1 METET
6 ETVQRTTEPP
16 YVPKEA
22 PFNET
27 QRAWLNGYLVG
38 AFSKPE
44 SNNGAVASEAVALET
59 LTILWGSQSGSAE
72 GLAKRMGKAAAGFG
86 FGARVLSMEDFAKVD
101 FAKETRVMLMTST
114 WGDGDP
120 PDNALAFWEHLN
132 SAGAP
137 SLKGVRFSVLALGD
151 SNYEDFCGAG
161 KMFDRRF
168 EELGAKRI
176 HPRVDCDVDYD
187 EPAAEWTKAVWAAL
201 GGNVVGRESEGEAVP
216 AVDEAVPF
224 TRKNPFPAKLLVNR
238 NLNGEG
244 SAKETRHFE
253 ISLEGSGLEYSAG
266 DALGVFPTNCPELV
280 DEILTAL
287 GSDGEDAVLLPNG
300 GEAPLRK
307 ALIEHYSIT
316 EPAKKF
322 LKAIAVRAA
331 DADLAKRLM
340 PAHQA
345 ELAEFLWGREVI
357 DLLLAYPNA
366 DFSPTEFVGLL
377 KKLQPRLYSI
387 ASSPKAHPG
396 EVHLTV
402 ATVRYES
409 HGRARKGVCS
419 TFLADRAADAA
430 LPVFAHISKNF
441 RLPDD
446 GDIPIIMVGP
456 GTGIA
461 PFRAFLE
468 ERQATGAKG
477 DNWLFFGDQ
486 HVATDFLYQ
495 NELET
500 FQRDGLLTHLHTAF
514 SRDGAE
520 KIYVQNRMRE
530 HAAELWAWLQDGAHF
545 YVCGDAKRMA
555 KDVDAALHDIAQTAG
570 GKSPAEAKTF
580 VDELKK
586 TKRYQRDVY

>member
-1 METET
+1 MET

-16 YVPKEA
+16 YVPEEA

-27 QRAWLNGYLVG
+27 QRAWLNGYFVG

-44 SNNGAVASEAVALET
+44 SNNSVVAAEAVALET
-59 LTILWGSQSGSAE
+59 LTILWGSQSGSTE
-72 GLAKRMGKAAAGFG
+72 SLAKRMGKAAEGFG
-86 FGARVLSMEDFAKVD
+86 FGARVLSMENFAKVD
-101 FAKETRVMLMTST
+101 FATESRVILMTST
-114 WGDGDP
+114 WGDGEP

-132 SAGAP
+132 SAGVP
-137 SLKGVRFSVLALGD
+137 SLEGVRFSVLALGD

-168 EELGAKRI
+168 EELGAERI

-187 EPAAEWTKAVWAAL
+187 EPAAEWTKGVWESL
-201 GGNVVGRESEGEAVP
+201 GGNVEGRESRIEAMSTDNEVI
-216 AVDEAVPF
+216 PF

-253 ISLEGSGLEYSAG
+253 ILLEGSGLEYSAG
-266 DALGVFPTNCPELV
+266 DALGVLPTNCPELV

-307 ALIEHYSIT
+307 ALIENYSIT
-316 EPAKKF
+316 APSKKF
-322 LKAIAVRAA
+322 LEAIAVHGA
-331 DADLAKRLM
+331 DVDLAKRLM
-340 PAHQA
+340 PAHKTA
-345 ELAEFLWGREVI
+345 LAEYLWECEVI
-357 DLLLAYPNA
+357 DLLLAHPNA
-366 DFSPTEFVGLL
+366 NFKPTEFVGLL

-396 EVHLTV
+396 AVHLTV
-402 ATVRYES
+402 ASVRYES

-419 TFLADRAADAA
+419 TFLADRAADAT
-430 LPVFAHISKNF
+430 LPVFVHISKNF

-446 GDIPIIMVGP
+446 GEIPIIMVGP

-468 ERQATGAKG
+468 ERQATEAKG

-486 HVATDFLYQ
+486 HAATDFLYQ
-495 NELET
+495 NELEKLH
-500 FQRDGLLTHLHTAF
+500 RDELLTHLHTAF

-520 KIYVQNRMRE
+520 KVYVQHRMRE
-530 HAAELWAWLQDGAHF
+530 HAAELWAWLEDGAHF

-555 KDVDAALHDIAQTAG
+555 KDVDATLHDIAQTAG
-570 GKSPAEAKTF
+570 GKSAAGAKAF

>member
-1 METET
+1 MKT
-6 ETVQRTTEPP
+6 ETVEQPAEMSC
-16 YVPKEA
+16 VPFVPVES

-38 AFSKPE
+38 QFS
-44 SNNGAVASEAVALET
+44 NANTAEAQAEAIALET

-86 FGARVLSMEDFAKVD
+86 FRANVLSMEDFAKVD
-101 FAKETRVMLMTST
+101 FAKETRVAIITST
-114 WGDGDP
+114 WGDGEP
-120 PDNALAFWEHLN
+120 PDNAVAFWEHLN
-132 SAGAP
+132 SDAAP

-161 KMFDRRF
+161 KMFDCRF
-168 EELGAKRI
+168 EELGAERI
-176 HPRVDCDVDYD
+176 HSRTDCDLDYE
-187 EPAAEWTKAVWAAL
+187 EPAAEWTKGVWDSLASTLVA
-201 GGNVVGRESEGEAVP
+201 RPSTIP
-216 AVDEAVPF
+216 ADLPSVDEAIPF
-224 TRKNPFPAKLLVNR
+224 SRKNPFPAKLLVNR

-253 ISLEGSGLEYSAG
+253 ISLEGSGLDYSAG
-266 DALGVFPTNCPELV
+266 DALGVLPTNCPELV
-280 DEILTAL
+280 DEILTTL

-307 ALIEHYSIT
+307 ALIENYSIT
-316 EPAKKF
+316 APSKKF
-322 LKAIAVRAA
+322 LEAIVVRGA
-331 DADLAKRLM
+331 DATLANRLM
-340 PAHQA
+340 PAHKA
-345 ELAEFLWGREVI
+345 ELAKFLWGREVI
-357 DLLLAYPNA
+357 DLLLEYPA
-366 DFSPTEFVGLL
+366 VHISPPEFVGLL

-396 EVHLTV
+396 AVHLTV
-402 ATVRYES
+402 ASVRYES
-409 HGRARKGVCS
+409 HGRTRKGVCS
-419 TFLADRAADAA
+419 TFLADRAAEAA
-430 LPVFAHISKNF
+430 LPVFVHISKSF

-446 GDIPIIMVGP
+446 GGTPVIMVGP

-486 HVATDFLYQ
+486 HAATDFLYRD
-495 NELET
+495 ELET
-500 FQRDGLLTHLHTAF
+500 FQRTGLLTHLHTAF
-514 SRDGAE
+514 SRDGDE
-520 KIYVQNRMRE
+520 KFYVQHCMRE
-530 HAAELWAWLQDGAHF
+530 HAAELWAWLEDGAHF

-555 KDVDAALHDIAQTAG
+555 KDVDAALHNIAQTVG
-570 GKSPAEAKTF
+570 GKSVMAAKAF

>member
-1 METET
+1 MET

-16 YVPKEA
+16 YVPEEA

-27 QRAWLNGYLVG
+27 QRAWLNGYFVG
-38 AFSKPE
+38 TFSKPE
-44 SNNGAVASEAVALET
+44 SNNSVVAAEAVALET
-59 LTILWGSQSGSAE
+59 LTILWGSQSGSTE
-72 GLAKRMGKAAAGFG
+72 SLAKRMGKAAEGFG
-86 FGARVLSMEDFAKVD
+86 FGARVLSMENFAKVD
-101 FAKETRVMLMTST
+101 FATESRVILMTST
-114 WGDGDP
+114 WGDGEP

-132 SAGAP
+132 SAGVP
-137 SLKGVRFSVLALGD
+137 SLEGVRFSVLALGD

-168 EELGAKRI
+168 EELGAERI

-187 EPAAEWTKAVWAAL
+187 EPAAEWTKGVWESL
-201 GGNVVGRESEGEAVP
+201 GGNVEGRESRIEAMSTDNEVI
-216 AVDEAVPF
+216 PF

-253 ISLEGSGLEYSAG
+253 ILLEGSGLEYSAG
-266 DALGVFPTNCPELV
+266 DALGVLPTNCPELV
-280 DEILTAL
+280 DEILMAL

-307 ALIEHYSIT
+307 ALIENYSIT
-316 EPAKKF
+316 APSKKF
-322 LKAIAVRAA
+322 LEAIAVHGA
-331 DADLAKRLM
+331 DVDLAKRLM
-340 PAHQA
+340 PAHKTA
-345 ELAEFLWGREVI
+345 LAEYLWECEVI
-357 DLLLAYPNA
+357 DLLLAHPNA
-366 DFSPTEFVGLL
+366 NFKPTEFVGLL

-396 EVHLTV
+396 AVHLTV
-402 ATVRYES
+402 ASVRYES

-419 TFLADRAADAA
+419 TFLADRAADAT
-430 LPVFAHISKNF
+430 LPVFVHISKNF

-446 GDIPIIMVGP
+446 GEIPIIMVGP

-468 ERQATGAKG
+468 ERQATEAKG

-486 HVATDFLYQ
+486 HAATDFLYQ
-495 NELET
+495 NELEKLH
-500 FQRDGLLTHLHTAF
+500 RDELLTHLHTAF

-520 KIYVQNRMRE
+520 KVYVQHRMRE
-530 HAAELWAWLQDGAHF
+530 HAAELWAWLEDGAHF

-555 KDVDAALHDIAQTAG
+555 KDVDATLHDIAQTAV
-570 GKSPAEAKTF
+570 GKTAAGAKAF

-586 TKRYQRDVY
+586 TKS

>member
-6 ETVQRTTEPP
+6 AKQSAVMPC
-16 YVPKEA
+16 VPVVPEEA

-38 AFSKPE
+38 KFSNANTAAP
-44 SNNGAVASEAVALET
+44 AEAVALET

-101 FAKETRVMLMTST
+101 FAKHTRMILLTST

-120 PDNALAFWEHLN
+120 PDNAVAFWEHLN
-132 SAGAP
+132 SAAAP

-168 EELGAKRI
+168 EELGAERI

-187 EPAAEWTKAVWAAL
+187 EPAAEWTKGVWESL
-201 GGNVVGRESEGEAVP
+201 GGNVEGRESRVEALSTD
-216 AVDEAVPF
+216 DEMIPF

-253 ISLEGSGLEYSAG
+253 ISLEGSELDYSAG

-307 ALIEHYSIT
+307 ALIENYSIT
-316 EPAKKF
+316 APSKKF

-331 DADLAKRLM
+331 DAELAKRLM
-340 PAHQA
+340 PAHKA

-357 DLLLAYPNA
+357 DLLLAYPRA
-366 DFSPTEFVGLL
+366 TFSPTEFVGLL

-396 EVHLTV
+396 DVHLTV
-402 ATVRYES
+402 ASVRYES
-409 HGRARKGVCS
+409 LGRARKGVCS
-419 TFLADRAADAA
+419 TFLADRAADAE
-430 LPVFAHISKNF
+430 LPVFVHISKNF

-468 ERQATGAKG
+468 ERKATEAKG

-486 HVATDFLYQ
+486 HAATDFLYQ
-495 NELET
+495 NELEK
-500 FQRDGLLTHLHTAF
+500 FQHDGLLTHLHTAF

-520 KIYVQNRMRE
+520 KVYVQNRMRE

-570 GKSPAEAKTF
+570 GKSAAEAKVF

>member
-1 METET
+1 MET

-16 YVPKEA
+16 YVPEEA

-27 QRAWLNGYLVG
+27 QRAWLNGYFVG

-44 SNNGAVASEAVALET
+44 SNNSVVAAEAVALET
-59 LTILWGSQSGSAE
+59 LTILWGSQSGSTE
-72 GLAKRMGKAAAGFG
+72 SLAKRMGKAAEGFG
-86 FGARVLSMEDFAKVD
+86 FGARVLSMENFAKVD
-101 FAKETRVMLMTST
+101 FATESRVILMTST
-114 WGDGDP
+114 WGDGEP

-132 SAGAP
+132 SAGVP
-137 SLKGVRFSVLALGD
+137 SLEGVRFSVLALGD

-168 EELGAKRI
+168 EELGAERI

-187 EPAAEWTKAVWAAL
+187 EPAAEWTKGVWESL
-201 GGNVVGRESEGEAVP
+201 GGNVEGRESRIEAMSTDNEVI
-216 AVDEAVPF
+216 PF

-244 SAKETRHFE
+244 STKETRHFE
-253 ISLEGSGLEYSAG
+253 ILLEGSGLEYSAG
-266 DALGVFPTNCPELV
+266 DALGVLPTNCPELV

-307 ALIEHYSIT
+307 ALIENYSIT
-316 EPAKKF
+316 APSKKF
-322 LKAIAVRAA
+322 LEAIAVHGA
-331 DADLAKRLM
+331 DVDLAKRLM
-340 PAHQA
+340 PAHKTA
-345 ELAEFLWGREVI
+345 LAEYLWGREVI
-357 DLLLAYPNA
+357 DLLLAHPNA
-366 DFSPTEFVGLL
+366 NFKPTEFVGLL

-396 EVHLTV
+396 AVHLTV
-402 ATVRYES
+402 ASVRYES

-419 TFLADRAADAA
+419 TFLADRAADAT
-430 LPVFAHISKNF
+430 LPVFVHISKNF

-446 GDIPIIMVGP
+446 GEIPIIMVGP

-468 ERQATGAKG
+468 ERQATEAKG

-486 HVATDFLYQ
+486 HAATDFLYQ
-495 NELET
+495 NELEKLH
-500 FQRDGLLTHLHTAF
+500 RDELLTHLHTAF

-520 KIYVQNRMRE
+520 KVYVQHRMRE
-530 HAAELWAWLQDGAHF
+530 HAAELWAWLEDGAHF

-555 KDVDAALHDIAQTAG
+555 KDVDATLHDIAQTAG
-570 GKSPAEAKTF
+570 GKSAAEAKAF

>member
-1 METET
+1 MET

-16 YVPKEA
+16 YVPEEA

-27 QRAWLNGYLVG
+27 QRAWLNGYFVG

-44 SNNGAVASEAVALET
+44 SNNSVVAAEAVALET
-59 LTILWGSQSGSAE
+59 LTILWGSQSGSTE
-72 GLAKRMGKAAAGFG
+72 SLAKRMGKAAEGFG
-86 FGARVLSMEDFAKVD
+86 FGARVLSMENFAKVD
-101 FAKETRVMLMTST
+101 FATESRVILMTST
-114 WGDGDP
+114 WGDGEP

-132 SAGAP
+132 SAGVP
-137 SLKGVRFSVLALGD
+137 SLEGVRFSVLALGD

-168 EELGAKRI
+168 EELGAERI

-187 EPAAEWTKAVWAAL
+187 EPAAEWTKGVWESL
-201 GGNVVGRESEGEAVP
+201 GGNVEGRESRIEAMSTDNEVI
-216 AVDEAVPF
+216 PF

-253 ISLEGSGLEYSAG
+253 ILLEGSGLEYSAG
-266 DALGVFPTNCPELV
+266 DALGVLPTNCPELV

-307 ALIEHYSIT
+307 ALIENYSIT
-316 EPAKKF
+316 APSKKF
-322 LKAIAVRAA
+322 LEAIAVHGA
-331 DADLAKRLM
+331 DVDLAKRLM
-340 PAHQA
+340 PAHKTA
-345 ELAEFLWGREVI
+345 LAEYLWECEVI
-357 DLLLAYPNA
+357 DLLLAHPNA
-366 DFSPTEFVGLL
+366 NFKPTEFVGLL

-396 EVHLTV
+396 AVHLTV
-402 ATVRYES
+402 ASVRYES
-409 HGRARKGVCS
+409 QGRARKGVCS
-419 TFLADRAADAA
+419 TFLADRAADAT
-430 LPVFAHISKNF
+430 LPVFVHISKNF

-446 GDIPIIMVGP
+446 GEIPIIMVGP

-468 ERQATGAKG
+468 ERQATEAKG

-486 HVATDFLYQ
+486 HAATDFLYQ
-495 NELET
+495 NELEKLH
-500 FQRDGLLTHLHTAF
+500 RDELLTHLHTAF

-520 KIYVQNRMRE
+520 KVYVQHRMRE
-530 HAAELWAWLQDGAHF
+530 HAAELWAWLEDGAHF

-555 KDVDAALHDIAQTAG
+555 KDVDATLHDIAQTAG
-570 GKSPAEAKTF
+570 GKSAAGAKAF

>member
-1 METET
+1 MET

-16 YVPKEA
+16 YVPEEA

-27 QRAWLNGYLVG
+27 QRAWLNGYFVG

-44 SNNGAVASEAVALET
+44 SNNSVVAAEAVALET
-59 LTILWGSQSGSAE
+59 LTILWGSQSGSTE
-72 GLAKRMGKAAAGFG
+72 SLAKRMGKAAEGFG
-86 FGARVLSMEDFAKVD
+86 FGARVLSMENFAKVD
-101 FAKETRVMLMTST
+101 FATESRVILMTST
-114 WGDGDP
+114 WGDGEP

-132 SAGAP
+132 SAGVP
-137 SLKGVRFSVLALGD
+137 SLEGVRFSVLALGD

-168 EELGAKRI
+168 EELGAERI

-187 EPAAEWTKAVWAAL
+187 EPAAEWTKGVWESL
-201 GGNVVGRESEGEAVP
+201 GGNVEGRESRIEAMSTDNEVI
-216 AVDEAVPF
+216 PF

-244 SAKETRHFE
+244 STKETRHFE
-253 ISLEGSGLEYSAG
+253 ILLEGSGLEYSAG
-266 DALGVFPTNCPELV
+266 DALGVLPTNCPELV

-307 ALIEHYSIT
+307 ALIENYSIT
-316 EPAKKF
+316 APSKKF
-322 LKAIAVRAA
+322 LEAIAVHGA
-331 DADLAKRLM
+331 DVDLAKRLM
-340 PAHQA
+340 PAHKTA
-345 ELAEFLWGREVI
+345 LAEYLWECEVI
-357 DLLLAYPNA
+357 DLLLAHPNA
-366 DFSPTEFVGLL
+366 NFKPTEFVGLL

-396 EVHLTV
+396 AVHLTV
-402 ATVRYES
+402 ASVRYES

-419 TFLADRAADAA
+419 TFLADRAADAT
-430 LPVFAHISKNF
+430 LPVFVHISKNF

-446 GDIPIIMVGP
+446 GEIPIIMVGP

-468 ERQATGAKG
+468 ERQATEAKG

-486 HVATDFLYQ
+486 HAATDFLYQ
-495 NELET
+495 NELEKLH
-500 FQRDGLLTHLHTAF
+500 RDELLTHLHTAF

-520 KIYVQNRMRE
+520 KVYVQHRMRE
-530 HAAELWAWLQDGAHF
+530 HAAELWAWLEDGAHF

-555 KDVDAALHDIAQTAG
+555 KDVDATLHDIAQTAG
-570 GKSPAEAKTF
+570 GKSAAGAKAF

>member
-1 METET
+1 MET

-16 YVPKEA
+16 YVPEEA

-27 QRAWLNGYLVG
+27 QRAWLNGYFVG

-44 SNNGAVASEAVALET
+44 SNNSVVAAEAVALET
-59 LTILWGSQSGSAE
+59 LTILWGSQSGSTE
-72 GLAKRMGKAAAGFG
+72 SLAKRMGKAAEGFG
-86 FGARVLSMEDFAKVD
+86 FGARVLSMENFAKVD
-101 FAKETRVMLMTST
+101 FATESRVILMTST
-114 WGDGDP
+114 WGDGEP

-132 SAGAP
+132 SAGVP
-137 SLKGVRFSVLALGD
+137 SLEGVRFSVLALGD

-168 EELGAKRI
+168 EELGAERI

-187 EPAAEWTKAVWAAL
+187 EPAAEWTKGVWESL
-201 GGNVVGRESEGEAVP
+201 GGNVEGRESRIEAMSTDNEVI
-216 AVDEAVPF
+216 PF

-244 SAKETRHFE
+244 STKETRHFE
-253 ISLEGSGLEYSAG
+253 ILLEGSGLEYSAG
-266 DALGVFPTNCPELV
+266 DALGVLPTNCPELV

-307 ALIEHYSIT
+307 ALIENYSIT
-316 EPAKKF
+316 APSKKF
-322 LKAIAVRAA
+322 LEAIAVHGA
-331 DADLAKRLM
+331 DVDLAKRLM
-340 PAHQA
+340 PAHKTA
-345 ELAEFLWGREVI
+345 LAEYLWECEVI
-357 DLLLAYPNA
+357 DLLLAHPNA
-366 DFSPTEFVGLL
+366 NFKPTEFVGLL

-396 EVHLTV
+396 AVHLTV
-402 ATVRYES
+402 ASVRYES

-430 LPVFAHISKNF
+430 LPVFVHISKNF

-446 GDIPIIMVGP
+446 GEIPIIMVGP

-468 ERQATGAKG
+468 ERQATEAKG

-486 HVATDFLYQ
+486 HAATDFLYQ
-495 NELET
+495 NELEKLH
-500 FQRDGLLTHLHTAF
+500 RDELLTHLHTAF

-520 KIYVQNRMRE
+520 KVYVQHRMRE
-530 HAAELWAWLQDGAHF
+530 HAAELWAWLEDGAHF

-555 KDVDAALHDIAQTAG
+555 KDVDATLHDIAQTAG
-570 GKSPAEAKTF
+570 GKSAAGAKAF